1 MNLIDLNYHL
11 PLSEVE
17 LTYKN
22 IFLNNP
28 QFELNKPKTPKM
40 IDSFLE
46 KLNIDS
52 FLKKLNLD
60 IEKLKDPSKKRSNK
74 ESMNET
80 LFPKENDVI
89 ISKHLRYSPCFIHSH
104 SFFEIIFVL
113 NGFCTNELENY
124 SVNLKKGDVCIMAP
138 NTSHAISIFTDDC
151 LVLNLL
157 IRSST
162 FEKSFFEIIKSNDIL
177 SSFFSHSLYSNKS
190 ESYLLFTNQNDPQI
204 INLALEMYEEFNN
217 NLKYSDR
224 MLRSMMSSF
233 FIKLLRSDSNNI
245 IVPNPIG
252 SHTDKNVMHI
262 LNYILSNYKEI
273 SLSELS
279 IKFNYSERQMSRIL
293 KEYTGKT
300 FINIIQDIKLQN
312 ACDLLKNPDISINK
326 IIDTIGYSNS
336 THFYKIFK
344 KAYGVTPIDYRN
356 LNITSI

>member
-1 MNLIDLNYHL
+1 MNLIDLNCHL

-17 LTYKN
+17 LTYKD
-22 IFLNNP
+22 IFFNNP

-46 KLNIDS
+46 KPNIDS

-60 IEKLKDPSKKRSNK
+60 IEKLKDPSKKHSDK
-74 ESMNET
+74 EAMNET
-80 LFPKENDVI
+80 LFPKENDVVI
-89 ISKHLRYSPCFIHSH
+89 NKHIRYSPCFIHSH

-113 NGFCTNELENY
+113 NGFCNNEIGNTM
-124 SVNLKKGDVCIMAP
+124 VNLKKGDVCIMAP
-138 NTSHAISIFTDDC
+138 NTSHAISVFTDDC

-177 SSFFSHSLYSNKS
+177 SSFFSHSLYSPKS
-190 ESYLLFTNQNDPQI
+190 ESYLLFTNQNDSQI
-204 INLALEMYEEFNN
+204 INLTLKMYEEFNN

-224 MLRSMMSSF
+224 MLKSMMSSF
-233 FIKLLRSDSNNI
+233 FIKLLRSDSKNI
-245 IVPNPIG
+245 IVPTPIG
-252 SHTDKNVMHI
+252 SHTDRKVMHI

-312 ACDLLKNPDISINK
+312 ACDLLKNPNISINK
-326 IIDTIGYSNS
+326 IIENIGYSNT

-344 KAYGVTPIDYRN
+344 KRYNMTPIDYRN
-356 LNITSI
+356 INKNR